1 MRKIEILNK
10 DKQLLFD
17 NPPSLT
23 TDEQKNYFT
32 LPNEIKQWTKNFSTP
47 TNLVGFILLWGY
59 IRCSGRFFSK
69 TAFLESDI
77 QYICTLLTLSR
88 TNIDLTAYKQR
99 TYNYHKQIIRKYLQ
113 IQPFDTAAIK
123 FFTENIYNRII
134 KHLSPVQILYE
145 VAEICRISLIEV
157 PSYNRFTT
165 VISREISKF
174 EISLTSIIKSL
185 ITPNQ
190 QQLFD
195 QLTKLKSDNYRLT
208 QLKNIDHDRSPAK
221 IRESVKDFQL
231 VQEIYK
237 AILPIIKAL
246 GLHCDTI
253 KHYATWVRKAN
264 NFQILQL
271 NPHKKYLYLVC
282 FIQHQYYI
290 RQDILADILLL
301 SVKSTQNAVEKEQKN
316 IAYQHTA
323 LHNQTINI
331 LATSRISYR
340 ELVIQIE
347 EIVESA
353 ISDTGKIIKINQLLH
368 DYRTQ
373 QPLDESIEAEIRQN
387 LEELKRRD
395 YYTILE
401 DASVKLQNRV
411 ADILRYLEFEKNDST
426 IFKAIEYYQSKK
438 GKVFKP
444 IHIKFLSPNEIK
456 SLKTGTGKFRV
467 SLYKVL
473 LYLHTANSLKAG
485 IISLKSAY
493 RYLSLENYLYP
504 QDKWQKDKIKL
515 LEDTQLSNMQN
526 IDSLLVQLKQ
536 ELDSK
541 YIKTNINI
549 NYGNNYY
556 VKFDAKNRPIVA
568 TPKVDKPNTKSVASL
583 FSECKYVPILKV
595 LTDIE
600 QVTDYLSCF
609 RHLIVKDKQ
618 VLPNNNVFYA
628 AILGLGCN
636 IGINKIASVSRGI
649 SQDVLVNLVNWHISL
664 ENIHLANKKV
674 LEFMDKLTLTH
685 IYRNEGQT
693 LHTSS
698 DGRKIRSAVESLN
711 ANSSYKYFGS
721 GVGIVNYS
729 FIDEGNRI
737 FYATAISSA
746 EREAAYVID
755 GLTHNPLIRSNIHST
770 DTHGYSEAIF
780 AIMYLLG
787 IYFAPRIKGLKRATL
802 YGFNARKNYE
812 VQGFKILPDR
822 YIDEE
827 LIKSQWD
834 NILRLVATIKL
845 GENTAS
851 QIFRRLSSYSKHHP
865 LYCALKEFGRIIK
878 SIFILHYIDKLELRQ
893 MIEKQL
899 NRIELSNKFGKAVS
913 FDNNHEML
921 YRSKEEQDIAIN
933 CQRLIQNSIVLWNV
947 LYLSQKI
954 ISTDDLLIRTQIVET
969 VCNGSTQS
977 WGHLNFN
984 GEYDFR
990 DDYLSDSEFELDKI
1004 LSLQL

>member
-1 MRKIEILNK
+1 MRKIEIL
-10 DKQLLFD
+10 DKEKQRLFD
-17 NPPSLT
+17 SPPSLT
-23 TDEQKNYFT
+23 QADQKNYFT
-32 LPNEIKQWTKNFSTP
+32 LPNEVNHWSKNISIP
-47 TNLVGFILLWGY
+47 TNLVGFVLLWGY

-69 TAFLESDI
+69 TTFLETDI
-77 QYICTLLTLSR
+77 QYICTLLQLNR
-88 TNIDLTAYKQR
+88 TKIDFTTYNQR
-99 TYNYHKQIIRKYLQ
+99 TYNHHKHIIRKYLQ
-113 IQPFDTAAIK
+113 IQPFDTAAIN
-123 FFTENIYNRII
+123 FFTENIYNRVI
-134 KHLSPVQILYE
+134 KHLSPVQILHE
-145 VAEICRISLIEV
+145 VVEICRIRLIEV
-157 PSYNRFTT
+157 PGYNRFAT
-165 VISREISKF
+165 VISSEISKF
-174 EISLTSIIKSL
+174 EISLTNIIKTL

-195 QLTKLKSDNYRLT
+195 QFIDVKSNNIQLT
-208 QLKNIDHDRSPAK
+208 QFKNIDHDRSPAK
-221 IRESVKDFQL
+221 IRESVQDFQL
-231 VQEIYK
+231 IQEIYK
-237 AILPIIKAL
+237 AILPIVSTL

-253 KHYATWVRKAN
+253 KHYATWVRKAS

-316 IAYQHTA
+316 IAHQHTA

-331 LATSRISYR
+331 LATSRISYK
-340 ELVIQIE
+340 ELVQQIE
-347 EIVESA
+347 EIVKSA
-353 ISDTGKIIKINQLLH
+353 ISDAEKIIKINQLLH

-373 QPLDESIEAEIRQN
+373 QPLNESIEAEIKQN

-411 ADILRYLEFEKNDST
+411 ADIMRYLEFEKNDST

-438 GKVFKP
+438 GNVSKTAFTQ
-444 IHIKFLSPNEIK
+444 FLNPHELN
-456 SLKTGTGKFRV
+456 SLKTKTGKFRV
-467 SLYKVL
+467 SLYKAL
-473 LYLHTANSLKAG
+473 LYLYAANGLKAG

-493 RYLSLENYLYP
+493 RYLSLENYLCP
-504 QDKWQKDKIKL
+504 QDKWQKDKVKL

-526 IDSLLVQLKQ
+526 IDLLLIQLRQ
-536 ELDSK
+536 QLDSQ
-541 YIKTNINI
+541 YTQTNIQI
-549 NYGNNYY
+549 NHGNNTY
-556 VKFDAKNRPIVA
+556 VKFDAKSRPIVA
-568 TPKVDKPNTKSVASL
+568 TPKIDKPNTKSVASL
-583 FSECKYVPILKV
+583 FSECKYVPILKI
-595 LTDIE
+595 LTDIQ

-609 RHLIVKDKQ
+609 RHLSVKDKQ
-618 VLPNNNVFYA
+618 VLPSDKVFYA

-636 IGINKIASVSRGI
+636 IGINKIANVSKGI
-649 SQDVLVNLVNWHISL
+649 SEDVLVNLVNWHISL

-674 LEFMDKLTLTH
+674 LEFMGKLTLTH
-685 IYRNEGQT
+685 IYQNEAQT

-698 DGRKIRSAVESLN
+698 DGRKIRAAVESLN
-711 ANSSYKYFGS
+711 ANASYKYFGS
-721 GVGIVNYS
+721 GVGVVNYS
-729 FIDEGNRI
+729 FIDEGNRV
-737 FYATAISSA
+737 FYATAISST

-755 GLTHNPLIRSNIHST
+755 GLTHDPLIRSNIHST

-780 AIMYLLG
+780 AVMYLLG

-802 YGFNARKNYE
+802 YGFNTRKSYE
-812 VQGFKILPDR
+812 AQSFKILPDR
-822 YIDEE
+822 YIEEE

-834 NILRLVATIKL
+834 NILRLVSTIKL

-878 SIFILHYIDKLELRQ
+878 SIFILRYIDNVELRQ

-921 YRSKEEQDIAIN
+921 YGSKEEQDIAIN
-933 CQRLIQNSIVLWNV
+933 SQRLIQNSIVLWNE

-954 ISTDDLLIRTQIVET
+954 VSTDDLLIRAQIVET

-990 DDYLSDSEFELDKI
+990 DGYLSDSGFELDKI